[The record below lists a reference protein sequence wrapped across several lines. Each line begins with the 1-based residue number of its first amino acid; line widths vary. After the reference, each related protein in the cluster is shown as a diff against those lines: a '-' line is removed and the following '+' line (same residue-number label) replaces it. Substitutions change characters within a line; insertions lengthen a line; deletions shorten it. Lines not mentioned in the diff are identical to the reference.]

1 MMTDLEDVLR
11 TELDQSAQSLGS
23 PGRAEPTA
31 LDESNRS
38 PDWSP
43 DGQRFAYIAGSW
55 RGEARIVIARA
66 RGGVEKPLS
75 FPGMPSALG
84 KVRWS
89 PDGRML
95 AVTVGL
101 PEREPTSRLDLV
113 EPGTGQRRRILTT
126 RLIVDLR
133 WAPDGKRIYFLSTG
147 AIWSVD
153 LTSAIPH
160 EVYRPEKPWMI
171 DRFATFDL
179 SRDGTA
185 FLVAIRSPGVV
196 HCAARIITTAGEVRD
211 LPPFTSECRAIA
223 WTHDEQ
229 AVLAGVHADDGS
241 IPVFMVP
248 VHGGAEPV
256 RLQSPRI
263 QVVDISVSPD
273 GRELLLGSGNP
284 RPDVWTLSGFTSG
297 TR

>member
-1 MMTDLEDVLR
+1 
-11 TELDQSAQSLGS
+11 
-23 PGRAEPTA
+23 
-31 LDESNRS
+31 
-38 PDWSP
+38 
-43 DGQRFAYIAGSW
+43 
-55 RGEARIVIARA
+55 
-66 RGGVEKPLS
+66 
-75 FPGMPSALG
+75 
-84 KVRWS
+84 
-89 PDGRML
+89 ML
-95 AVTVGL
+95 AVTAAL

-126 RLIVDLR
+126 RLIVDMR
-133 WAPDGKRIYFLSTG
+133 WAPDGKSIYFLSTG

-153 LTSAIPH
+153 LTSEIPH

-211 LPPFTSECRAIA
+211 LAPFSSECRAIA

-297 TR
+297 AR